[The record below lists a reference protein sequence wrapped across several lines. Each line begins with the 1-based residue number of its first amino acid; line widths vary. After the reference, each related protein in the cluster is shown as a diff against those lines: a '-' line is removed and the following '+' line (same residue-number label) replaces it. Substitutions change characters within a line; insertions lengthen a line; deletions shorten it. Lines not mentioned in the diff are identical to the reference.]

1 MGEETQH
8 NLKGHPKEDGT
19 GRSSLPASKKQPWVN
34 QHTGA
39 LCYLIPALLISLDF
53 NLLRLFKKSPVLWVG
68 GSVYVCMCVCKF
80 TAWEKKLKEKKARGT
95 SLFKLKERSFI

>member
-1 MGEETQH
+1 MIGSAERFMYETFASA
-8 NLKGHPKEDGT
+8 LKQQTLETIRGYGDF
-19 GRSSLPASKKQPWVN
+19 L
-34 QHTGA
+34 
-39 LCYLIPALLISLDF
+39 LIPALLISLDF